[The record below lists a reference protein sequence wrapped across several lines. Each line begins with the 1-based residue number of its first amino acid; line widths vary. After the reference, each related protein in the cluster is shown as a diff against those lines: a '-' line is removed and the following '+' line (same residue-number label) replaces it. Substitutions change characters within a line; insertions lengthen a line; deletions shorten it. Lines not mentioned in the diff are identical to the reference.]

1 MNNISIKGF
10 DDSFLTEQEVLVL
23 MRAKGIT
30 IVDYNPEIDHII
42 NMSGDEAS
50 KISLGTV
57 SNQIIMLGQ
66 GLIYLDNQ
74 RSVAQY
80 IYTKL
85 KTQFDELMADA
96 EKDMQG
102 RTVGERRANAYREC
116 PDLKKI
122 SNMVNDAKLEMDLL
136 DGKTDMVREFLQTL
150 KRKQD
155 VLLVEYT
162 NRYRSLD

>member
-1 MNNISIKGF
+1 MSNINISGF
-10 DDSFLTEQEVLVL
+10 DDSFLTEQEVIPL
-23 MRAKGIT
+23 MRTKGIT
-30 IVDYNPEIDHII
+30 IVDYNPETDNII
-42 NMSGDEAS
+42 NMSSNE
-50 KISLGTV
+50 ISNLSLDTV

-80 IYTKL
+80 IFTKL

-102 RTVGERRANAYREC
+102 RTVGERRANAYKEY
-116 PDLKKI
+116 PDLKKL
-122 SNMVNDAKLEMDLL
+122 SVMVNNAKLEVDLL
-136 DGKTDMVREFLQTL
+136 DGKTDIVREFLQTL

-155 VLLVEYT
+155 VLLAEYT